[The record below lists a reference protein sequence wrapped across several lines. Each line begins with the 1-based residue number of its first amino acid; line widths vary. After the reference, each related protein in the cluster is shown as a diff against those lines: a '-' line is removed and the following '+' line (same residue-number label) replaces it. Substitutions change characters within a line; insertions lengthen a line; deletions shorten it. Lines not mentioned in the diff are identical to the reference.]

1 MGDGGATAAA
11 AQSAPQ
17 QQPPPMPPAG
27 GAWPPPWAGGYPGAM
42 PYGPTTMPPP
52 WFAPGGGMPQA
63 VPLSASSAL
72 AAEATGGL
80 PEAKVVGVLAA
91 PISLS

>member
-1 MGDGGATAAA
+1 
-11 AQSAPQ
+11 
-17 QQPPPMPPAG
+17 
-27 GAWPPPWAGGYPGAM
+27 
-42 PYGPTTMPPP
+42 MPPP

-80 PEAKVVGVLAA
+80 LPEAKVVGVLAA